1 MSVGGFGSRQS
12 TEMLASSPVALGSD
26 AILTHGQSFPA
37 NSGGAD
43 MIELRSLGNAEIDT
57 GASTLSPSQEIV
69 FGAALYLILERGN
82 RISRNELASLLWPAV
97 PEKARAHRLRQTILQ
112 LKKLGV
118 AVRAD
123 RDNLSLSDREVS
135 SDVDALSSPD
145 SLESLDYRSLAFLP
159 GYCPRFSE
167 PLRDWLDSKRSAVHA
182 AATRILVHQLEHSR
196 LQADWATVEKTGAK
210 VLALDEYNEAAVLAC
225 AEAAA
230 MRGGKR
236 EAVSILD
243 RYISEVGS
251 ERTELRLPAT
261 LLRRRIVERI
271 PDRPPV
277 LNGDPPF
284 VGREAQMEVLTE
296 SFMRARAGA
305 GSATLI
311 IGEPGIGK
319 SRLSAEL
326 GRFAELQGAAVQRAT
341 CRRTDIDRPL
351 SLFVDIVPQ
360 LRELPGA
367 LGCAPDTFAALK
379 RLTEFEQRPGGFA
392 HPGDSE
398 ILFQGIR
405 TALFDLVDS
414 LADERC
420 LVLLIED
427 IQWLDNASGK
437 ILAQMIEWT
446 SSKRVFF
453 LLNSRPGINGLDAL
467 TDSVLV
473 RTLHLGPLT
482 KICATT
488 LLRSLAQQTPQLSDA
503 SFIDRSLAV
512 AEGNPFFLQELA
524 HHWSETGGRYEAPP
538 SVAKVLHERLARL
551 SREALHVLQTC
562 AVLGE
567 CATIDRVDKVL
578 GYQPHMLLAAI
589 EELSNAAM
597 LSSPN
602 QESDSANSQLQPRHD
617 FLSSTAI
624 RRLAPLSLAF
634 LHRRA
639 ADVLEPEIAQE
650 IMPTTLLWAC
660 ASHRHNAGD
669 RERALFLTMSCA
681 EHLLEVGLAHDAALA
696 FQRSMEYCVADAQR
710 LKLLPRLA
718 VAQELDSDWD
728 KSNQTL
734 AAAVKLAA
742 KENPTSGQHNTYELL
757 LLEARRR
764 RGYDFTDLLYETMR
778 CVEQKTASAAHRIG
792 AAITATKVATDFG
805 RTDYIDA
812 VYDQVLPLF
821 NSPGVSEQAQLEL
834 QIIYRTLRGKE
845 AVQLEDLQRFADLV
859 RTSEGELAYSHALQ
873 TSATVCR
880 HSARYREGL
889 EFLSA
894 ASDHATVNRLHA
906 RLPELSLAFARLHIA
921 AGEFKKAGE
930 ALPEASKQANEGNAA
945 LNDELHFMEARL
957 AVETGD
963 ITRAVAAL
971 KCVVEPISAFSVSRR
986 GYYYA
991 LEIHIRLAQRAD
1003 VGDVSSLVAE
1013 LERAHCQ
1020 VRALGQQDFEA
1031 YALFLGLRYIGQLE
1045 RATERLREY
1054 SENRRARWPLPQAI
1068 RDALRSSRSGG
1079 RNFSGLGASS
1089 SNA

>member
-1 MSVGGFGSRQS
+1 MIALR
-12 TEMLASSPVALGSD
+12 ALG
-26 AILTHGQSFPA
+26 T
-37 NSGGAD
+37 
-43 MIELRSLGNAEIDT
+43 AEIDT
-57 GASTLSPSQEIV
+57 GVSTITPSQEIV
-69 FGAALYLILERGN
+69 FAAALYLILERDN
-82 RISRNELASLLWPAV
+82 RVSRTHLASILWPAV

-112 LKKLGV
+112 LKKLGLTV
-118 AVRAD
+118 TAD
-123 RDNLSLSDREVS
+123 RDNLSLLEREVCN
-135 SDVDALSSPD
+135 DADSLSSPV
-145 SLESLDYRSLAFLP
+145 EIKALDQRSFVFLP
-159 GYCPRFSE
+159 GYTPRFSE
-167 PLRDWLDSKRSAVHA
+167 PMRDWLDSKRAAVHA
-182 AATRILVHQLEHSR
+182 HATRLLVRDMEHSR
-196 LQADWATVEKTGAK
+196 FQADWPAVERTAAK
-210 VLALDEYNEAAVLAC
+210 CLSLDEYNESAVLAR

-243 RYISEVGS
+243 RYISEVGG
-251 ERTELRLPAT
+251 ENTELRLPAM
-261 LLRRRIVERI
+261 LLRRRVVERI
-271 PDRPPV
+271 PDRPAV
-277 LNGDPPF
+277 LTGDPPF
-284 VGREAQMEVLTE
+284 VGREAEMESLTD
-296 SFMRARAGA
+296 SFMRAHAGA

-311 IGEPGIGK
+311 VGEPGIGK
-319 SRLSAEL
+319 TRLSAEL

-379 RLTEFEQRPGGFA
+379 RLTEFEQRPGGFT

-398 ILFQGIR
+398 MLFQGIR

-427 IQWLDNASGK
+427 VQWLDNASAK
-437 ILAQMIEWT
+437 ILAQMVEWAP
-446 SSKRVFF
+446 SKRVFF
-453 LLNSRPGINGLDAL
+453 LLNSRPGNSAL
-467 TDSVLV
+467 GELTESVLV
-473 RTLHLGPLT
+473 RMVSLGPLT
-482 KICATT
+482 DVAATT
-488 LLRSLAQQTPQLSDA
+488 LLRSLAQQPTESTNA
-503 SFIDRSLAV
+503 SFIGRSLAV

-524 HHWSETGGRYEAPP
+524 HHWAETGGRYEAPP

-551 SREALHVLQTC
+551 SGEGLHVLQTC

-567 CATIDRVDKVL
+567 CATIDRVEKVL
-578 GYQPHMLLAAI
+578 GYRPHLLLAAI
-589 EELSNAAM
+589 EELDKSAM
-597 LSSPN
+597 LNSPN
-602 QESDSANSQLQPRHD
+602 QESDSTRSQLQPRHD
-617 FLSSTAI
+617 FLSSAAI
-624 RRLAPLSLAF
+624 GRLAPQSLAF

-639 ADVLEPEIAQE
+639 ADVLEPEIRQE
-650 IMPTTLLWAC
+650 SMSTNLLWAC
-660 ASHRHNAGD
+660 AGHRHNAGD

-681 EHLLEVGLAHDAALA
+681 EHLLEVGLARDASLA

-718 VAQELDSDWD
+718 VALELDSDWD
-728 KSNQTL
+728 KSNQIL

-742 KENPTSGQHNTYELL
+742 KEDPDNGQHNTYELL

-764 RGYDFTDLLYETMR
+764 RGYGFTDLLYESMR
-778 CVEQKTASAAHRIG
+778 CVENTSASAAHRIG

-821 NSPGVSEQAQLEL
+821 DNPDVSEQAQLEL
-834 QIIYRTLRGKE
+834 QIIYRTLRGKD
-845 AVQLEDLQRFADLV
+845 AVPLDDLQRFADLV
-859 RTSEGELAYSHALQ
+859 RMSEGELAYSHALQ

-930 ALPEASKQANEGNAA
+930 ALPRASKQTNEGNAA
-945 LNDELHFMEARL
+945 LNDEFHFMEARL
-957 AVETGD
+957 AVETRD
-963 ITRAVAAL
+963 IPGAVAAL
-971 KCVVEPISAFSVSRR
+971 KCVVEPISAFTVSRR

-991 LEIHIRLAQRAD
+991 LEIHIRMAQRAD
-1003 VGDVSSLVAE
+1003 VGDVASLVSE

-1031 YALFLGLRYIGQLE
+1031 YALYLGLRHIGQLE
-1045 RATERLREY
+1045 RAAVRLREY
-1054 SENRRARWPLPQAI
+1054 VNEHRRVRWPVPEAI
-1068 RDALRSSRSGG
+1068 RDALGSPYSSPKEIGEDAHTHT
-1079 RNFSGLGASS
+1079 LAL
-1089 SNA
+1089 